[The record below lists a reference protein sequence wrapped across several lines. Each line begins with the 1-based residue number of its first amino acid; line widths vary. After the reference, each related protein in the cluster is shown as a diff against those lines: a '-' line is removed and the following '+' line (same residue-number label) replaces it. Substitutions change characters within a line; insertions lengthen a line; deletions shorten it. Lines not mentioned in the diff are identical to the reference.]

1 MAEPAN
7 GPLTGVRVLDLTR
20 LVAGNQLTHVLAD
33 FGAEVIKLE
42 QAGRGDPLRDWRT
55 DGVDIHWQEYARN
68 KKSVTV
74 DLSGP
79 DGRELVLRLAETA
92 QVLVENFKAGNLEKL
107 GIGPDVLHQRN
118 PSLVIVRVSGWGQTG
133 TYATRAGFGTLIE
146 AMTGFA
152 ATNGFPDREPVLPP
166 FSMADMVSGTY
177 GAAATLMA
185 LRHVEVSGGA
195 GQIIDLSLFEPLYS
209 ILGPTAAEYGLTGA
223 PAPRTGSRS
232 TTACP
237 RNVYPTSD
245 GRWLAISAST
255 QVMAH
260 RLFRLLDLEWVID
273 EPRFATNSD
282 RLRHVEELDALIG
295 EKIGRRT
302 LEENLEAL
310 VPQGVTAGPVYDIG
324 QLLEDPYVASR
335 QVVVEP
341 FEGAQPMHN
350 VVPRL
355 SATPGAIRTPA
366 PTLGQHNRELL
377 EPLGYDVD
385 DLAQR
390 GVI

>member
-1 MAEPAN
+1 MADATG

-55 DGVDIHWQEYARN
+55 DGVDIHWQQYARN

-74 DLSGP
+74 DLREP
-79 DGRELVLRLAETA
+79 DALELVLRLAETA

-107 GIGPDVLHQRN
+107 GLGPDVLHARS
-118 PSLVIVRVSGWGQTG
+118 PRLVIVRISGWGQTG
-133 TYATRAGFGTLIE
+133 TYASRAGFGTLIE

-152 ATNGFPDREPVLPP
+152 AMNGFPDREPLLPP
-166 FSMADMVSGTY
+166 FSLADMVSGTY

-185 LRHVEVSGGA
+185 LRHVEVNGGR
-195 GQIIDLSLFEPLYS
+195 GQVVDLSLFEPLFA
-209 ILGPTAAEYGLTGA
+209 ILGPYAAEYRLTGT
-223 PAPRTGSRS
+223 PPPRTGNRS

-237 RNVYPTSD
+237 RNVYRTGD
-245 GRWLAISAST
+245 GKYLAISAST

-260 RLFRLLDLEWVID
+260 RLLRLLGLERLID
-273 EPRFATNSD
+273 DPRFATNSD

-295 EKIGRRT
+295 EKIGERT
-302 LEENLEAL
+302 LAENLDAL
-310 VPQGVTAGPVYDIG
+310 VPNGVTAGPVYDIG
-324 QLLEDPYVASR
+324 ELLADPYVGTR
-335 QVVVEP
+335 EVVVEP
-341 FEGAQPMHN
+341 FEGGIPMHN
-350 VVPRL
+350 VVPRM
-355 SATPGAIRTPA
+355 SGTPGSIHQPA
-366 PTLGQHNRELL
+366 PSLGQHNRELL

-385 DLAQR
+385 DLAAR